1 MSTLFTKTRT
11 QGIRKA
17 AQVFAFVMIV
27 SILMPTAFLSPIQA
41 SAQEATVD
49 GNSSG
54 SSESAAPAAPE
65 TPAAPAETPDGS
77 SDSAASTEM
86 SRTSENEGNG
96 GNGGGNDTMSPTNDN
111 LPPVITILGPNPMTV
126 LLGEVYH
133 ELGVSVSDDH
143 DDLNNHWNVSGSV
156 DTNTIGSYSIVYS
169 VEDSGNLRDEETR
182 IVNVVGEGSDNLAPS
197 ITILG
202 PNPMTVL
209 LGEVYH
215 ELGVTVTDDRDD
227 LNNSWAFSGTV
238 DTSTIGSYP
247 IVYTVADRDGLRDEE
262 TRIVNVVAQG
272 SDNLPPVI
280 TILGPNP
287 MTVLLGEVYHEL
299 GATASDD
306 RDDLTG
312 RVTPTGTVD
321 VNTVGDYIIT
331 YTVTDNDRA
340 SDTKTRL
347 VRVIGEDNGGTPPNN
362 GNNETRRSS
371 GGGSR
376 KKVKTDG
383 QVLGDAIAPQESCAY
398 LTDYMHRDWQ
408 NSSFEVVK
416 LQSFLKYFEGFTDL
430 QPTGIFDQ
438 ATFDAVST
446 FQERYKGDIL
456 APWGHDSATGFVYIL
471 TKKKINEIYCQQAFP
486 VTAPQA
492 EEIANYRAFLANLKA
507 QGVSV
512 PSSNVL
518 DNSSDGTESP
528 LKDIKDIVGSV
539 YPTST
544 PTITLSNSMDNR
556 FSSDSVK
563 AAAAAIFSLPHDRGM
578 IFQSL
583 YFLLIALIAIY
594 LLTEIIVGSMSTNA
608 LSKYQVWARKATGYL
623 IGLIIAIIVA
633 VWYKIFSI
641 VMPLLI
647 LAIISGAFLAWA
659 ITRRSGDK
667 VISLPPTENK

>member
-1 MSTLFTKTRT
+1 MTTLFTKTRT
-11 QGIRKA
+11 QGIRKT

-54 SSESAAPAAPE
+54 SSESAPAAPE
-65 TPAAPAETPDGS
+65 TPAAPAETSDGS

-86 SRTSENEGNG
+86 SRDG
-96 GNGGGNDTMSPTNDN
+96 GNGGGNDIMSPTDDN

-126 LLGEVYH
+126 LVGEIYH
-133 ELGVSVSDDH
+133 ELGVTVSDDH
-143 DDLNNHWNVSGSV
+143 NDLNNSWTFSGTV
-156 DTNTIGSYSIVYS
+156 DTNTVGSYPIVYS
-169 VEDSGNLRDEETR
+169 VVDEGGLRDEETR

-215 ELGVTVTDDRDD
+215 ELGTSVTDDHDD
-227 LNNSWAFSGTV
+227 LTDRVVISGNVNTN
-238 DTSTIGSYP
+238 TIGSYP
-247 IVYTVADRDGLRDEE
+247 ILYTVVDNGGLRDEE

-306 RDDLTG
+306 RDDLTD
-312 RVTPTGTVD
+312 RILTTGTVD
-321 VNTVGDYIIT
+321 TNTVGDYTIT
-331 YTVTDNDRA
+331 YTVTDNDNA

-376 KKVKTDG
+376 KKVKADG

-408 NSSFEVVK
+408 NSSFEVIK
-416 LQSFLKYFEGFTDL
+416 LQSFLKYFEGFTNL
-430 QPTGIFDQ
+430 QPTGVFDQ

-471 TKKKINEIYCQQAFP
+471 TKKKINEIFCQQAFP

-492 EEIANYRAFLANLKA
+492 EEIANYRAFLVNLKA

-518 DNSSDGTESP
+518 DNSSKEVESP

-544 PTITLSNSMDNR
+544 PTITLNNSMDNR
-556 FSSDSVK
+556 FSSNNIK

-594 LLTEIIVGSMSTNA
+594 LLTEIVVGSMNTNT

-623 IGLIIAIIVA
+623 IGLVIAIIVA

-647 LAIISGAFLAWA
+647 LTIISGVFLAWA